1 MGGAPP
7 SEEAVPSAV
16 AFHLDAAV
24 TSQPQPLPELGL
36 PVEAEPDA
44 ERRLV
49 RDLAALAANPAADP
63 VAVQVARHGPQLE
76 VTLRRAGLHI
86 ALPRVEPVARAHG
99 VALASACS
107 EEGVV
112 TLSLLVPHAAAVQG

>member
-1 MGGAPP
+1 
-7 SEEAVPSAV
+7 VPTAV

-24 TSQPQPLPELGL
+24 TPQPQPLPELGL
-36 PVEAEPDA
+36 PLEREPDA

-49 RDLAALAANPAADP
+49 RDLTALAGSPADS
-63 VAVQVARHGPQLE
+63 VAVQVVRHGPQLE

-86 ALPRVEPVARAHG
+86 ALPRVEPIARAHG

-112 TLSLLVPHAAAVQG
+112 TLSLLVPRAAAVHG